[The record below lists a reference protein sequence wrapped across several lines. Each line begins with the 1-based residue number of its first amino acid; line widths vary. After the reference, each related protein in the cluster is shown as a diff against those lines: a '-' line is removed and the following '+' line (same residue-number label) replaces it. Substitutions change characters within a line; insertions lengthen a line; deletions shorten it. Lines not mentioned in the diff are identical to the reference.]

1 MHTFDMMITDL
12 KMMLVVVGV
21 ITIIVFV
28 YSKYLD
34 RKLNKEIDKDE
45 KM

>member
-12 KMMLVVVGV
+12 KFLVVVIGI
-21 ITIIVFV
+21 ITVVVFV

-34 RKLNKEIDKDE
+34 WKDLN
-45 KM
+45 

>member
-12 KMMLVVVGV
+12 KMMIVVIGI
-21 ITIIVFV
+21 ITVVVFV

-34 RKLNKEIDKDE
+34 WKLNKEKDNDE
-45 KM
+45 SI

>member
-12 KMMLVVVGV
+12 KFLVVVIGI
-21 ITIIVFV
+21 ITVVVFV

-34 RKLNKEIDKDE
+34 WKDSKLKRVV
-45 KM
+45 

>member
-12 KMMLVVVGV
+12 KFLAVVIGI
-21 ITIIVFV
+21 ITIVVFV

-34 RKLNKEIDKDE
+34 WKEKHCS
-45 KM
+45 